1 LSAEAKAVASSRAAR
16 EAQGTG
22 SRPDTGGDALI
33 IGKRSFTSRLVLGT
47 GKFGSVASM
56 MQCVKASGAELVT
69 VALKRF
75 NPRLPE
81 DDLYLPLAR
90 TGVALVPNTSGAR
103 DANEAVRACLLAREA
118 SGSDLVKLEIHPN
131 PYHLMP
137 DPIETLRAAERL
149 VEEGFTVL
157 PYINADPVLAKRLE
171 EVGCAA
177 VMPLGAAIGSGQGL
191 ATRELL
197 AIIIEE
203 ARVPVI
209 VDAGLRSPADAAAAM
224 EMGAD
229 AVLVNTAIA
238 VSPDPAGMADAFRL
252 GVRAG
257 RGAFLAGLMERR
269 ERAAATSPL
278 TGFLDE
284 GEP

>member
-1 LSAEAKAVASSRAAR
+1 MPDAEAALAES
-16 EAQGTG
+16 
-22 SRPDTGGDALI
+22 GDALV
-33 IGKRSFTSRLVLGT
+33 IGKRSFGSRLVLGT
-47 GKFGSVASM
+47 GKFGSVPSM
-56 MQCVKASGAELVT
+56 LGSVRASGTELVT

-75 NPRLPE
+75 NPRHPQ
-81 DDLYLPLAR
+81 DDLYSPLVK
-90 TGVALVPNTSGAR
+90 TGVALMPNTSGAR
-103 DANEAVRACLLAREA
+103 DAEEAVRACLLAREA

-137 DPIETLRAAERL
+137 DPIETLAAAERL
-149 VEEGFTVL
+149 VKEGFTVL

-171 EVGCAA
+171 ETGCAA

-197 AIIIEE
+197 GIIVEE

-209 VDAGLRSPADAAAAM
+209 IDAGLRSPADAAAAM

-252 GVRAG
+252 GTI
-257 RGAFLAGLMERR
+257 EIIS
-269 ERAAATSPL
+269 TPP
-278 TGFLDE
+278 D
-284 GEP
+284 